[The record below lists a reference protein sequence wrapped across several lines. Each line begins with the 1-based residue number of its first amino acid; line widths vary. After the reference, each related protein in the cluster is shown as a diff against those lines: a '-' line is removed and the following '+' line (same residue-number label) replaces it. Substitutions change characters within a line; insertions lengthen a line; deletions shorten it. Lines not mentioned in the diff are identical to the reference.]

1 MTTSASSSTPASA
14 PPSPAAPVRAPR
26 PAPMT
31 VTPAAVAKIK
41 ALLDGRGKPSAGIR
55 IGIRT
60 KGCSGMSYTLEF
72 ADERN
77 AFDEVVETQ
86 GVTLLIDPKATMFI
100 LGTEMDY
107 REDKL
112 ESGFVF
118 TNPNEKGRCGCG
130 ESFHV

>member
-1 MTTSASSSTPASA
+1 MTTTATPTTATPATS
-14 PPSPAAPVRAPR
+14 PPRAR
-26 PAPMT
+26 PALMT
-31 VTPAAVAKIK
+31 VTPAAAEKVK

-72 ADERN
+72 ADARTP
-77 AFDEVVETQ
+77 FDEVVEVQ
-86 GVTLLIDPKATMFI
+86 GVTILVDPKATMFI

-112 ESGFVF
+112 ESGFTF

>member
-1 MTTSASSSTPASA
+1 MTTAASPASA
-14 PPSPAAPVRAPR
+14 SASPAPPARAR

-31 VTPAAVAKIK
+31 VTPAAALKVK

-72 ADERN
+72 ADARTP
-77 AFDEVVETQ
+77 FDEVVETQ
-86 GVTLLIDPKATMFI
+86 GVTVLIDPKATMFI

>member
-1 MTTSASSSTPASA
+1 MTTAATPSA
-14 PPSPAAPVRAPR
+14 PSPAAPPRAR

-31 VTPAAVAKIK
+31 VTPAALQKIK

-77 AFDEVVETQ
+77 SFDEVVETQ
-86 GVTLLIDPKATMFI
+86 GVTILIDPKATMFI

-118 TNPNEKGRCGCG
+118 ANPNEKGRCGCG

>member
-1 MTTSASSSTPASA
+1 MTSTVPSSPAPASTP
-14 PPSPAAPVRAPR
+14 PRAR

-31 VTPAAVAKIK
+31 VTPAAIAKIK

-77 AFDEVVETQ
+77 AFDEVVETE